1 MVTWY
6 KFTFAV
12 NVTLTSLFYTQWQTH
27 RSDPPPP
34 PTPLFLDQTEVRR
47 AEKVVLETGPP
58 LSQVLDDRPH
68 PPFPPLMSR
77 SGSGL
82 FTPTGCADI
91 SLVQCGTIHRIGE
104 RITGQIPSLQKEKK
118 MGEKFSILSQYKEI
132 YY

>member
-12 NVTLTSLFYTQWQTH
+12 NVTLTFLFYTQWQTH

-68 PPFPPLMSR
+68 PPPPFPRLMSR

-91 SLVQCGTIHRIGE
+91 SLVQCGTIHRIGQ
-104 RITGQIPSLQKEKK
+104 RMNRSNSIPSKRKEN
-118 MGEKFSILSQYKEI
+118 GREI
-132 YY
+132 FHLVS